1 MNRTVTYID
10 GLYFQNEVPLRMT
23 VDAKYVGAIIGQQGN
38 KIKEITRESKAKCI
52 VDAQKGMRDPQGS
65 SEKVGII
72 VMDQA

>member
-1 MNRTVTYID
+1 
-10 GLYFQNEVPLRMT
+10 MT

-65 SEKVGII
+65 SEKVGFI